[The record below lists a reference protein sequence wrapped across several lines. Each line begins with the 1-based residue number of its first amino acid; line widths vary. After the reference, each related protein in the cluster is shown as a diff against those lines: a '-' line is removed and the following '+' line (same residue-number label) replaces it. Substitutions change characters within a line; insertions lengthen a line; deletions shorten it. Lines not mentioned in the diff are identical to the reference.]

1 MKTFLDH
8 AKARKFRAAD
18 RDRIIR
24 ERHWTGHE
32 LLSDADYQDLIA
44 ADQERH
50 SAEPAPEG
58 APDEEGGKR

>member
-8 AKARKFRAAD
+8 VKARKLKAAD

-32 LLSDADYQDLIA
+32 LLSDADYQALIA
-44 ADQERH
+44 ADRERH
-50 SAEPAPEG
+50 GDPAEPDPAPEG
-58 APDEEGGKR
+58 TPGSD